1 MVEITHHI
9 LILTKQI
16 CFKNEP
22 YLFAPILVGLDIKTF
37 LFLFFFSGELL
48 IFKSE
53 VSSLHFKKSCLF
65 LIIGMLALNYFKY

>member
-1 MVEITHHI
+1 MVDITHHI

-22 YLFAPILVGLDIKTF
+22 YWFAPILVGLDIKTS
-37 LFLFFFSGELL
+37 LFLFFSGELL

>member
-22 YLFAPILVGLDIKTF
+22 YWFAPILVGLDIKTF
-37 LFLFFFSGELL
+37 FFSVKLL